1 MTVLAILILVIFGPD
16 RMPEL
21 ARKAGTMLAKA
32 RDTARV
38 LREDLGGEYKE
49 ILEPIEDVR
58 KTLKEARSEIRG
70 IASEV
75 AHQVGAVVED
85 VKAEVAA
92 VTDEAKASVD
102 EALAEARKAVQ
113 IDKPLSPGGPTDVA
127 AEESEGTEP
136 AVSGEADDSEAKE
149 SEGTEPV
156 VSGEADDSEAEESAG
171 EQPAGTDGSVVAGV
185 GGAPPTREVDPGST
199 DKTPP
204 LSQAPDIPPAGAE
217 GSSAQGADDANAADG
232 EDRDVS

>member
-21 ARKAGTMLAKA
+21 ARKAGAMLAKA

-58 KTLKEARSEIRG
+58 KTLKEARTEIRG

-85 VKAEVAA
+85 VKAEVTA

-136 AVSGEADDSEAKE
+136 AVSGEADDSA
-149 SEGTEPV
+149 
-156 VSGEADDSEAEESAG
+156 AEESAG
-171 EQPAGTDGSVVAGV
+171 EQPAATDGSVVAEV

-204 LSQAPDIPPAGAE
+204 PSQAPDTPPAGAE
-217 GSSAQGADDANAADG
+217 DSSVQGTDGANAADG